1 MGGTVRSEK
10 FRGSKPLMIT
20 SFPEASVD
28 ASLVLSEE
36 TERAPNEVPRFRL
49 SNTLRRVFSHDE
61 FRFPFAGRFP

>member
-1 MGGTVRSEK
+1 
-10 FRGSKPLMIT
+10 MIT

-28 ASLVLSEE
+28 VSLVLSEE